1 MVYDDPVT
9 INHLHQYMS
18 QYVIEAKDLT
28 KRYRDLT
35 AVDSISFSVTRGE
48 LFGFLGPNGAGKT
61 TTMKM
66 VQCVSPRTGGK
77 LRVFGDD
84 PETSGRIIRKRI
96 GVVPQETNLDPD
108 LSVFDNLT
116 VYARFFDIGRDDAI
130 KRAKNLLEFFELE
143 GKKDTIIEKLSG
155 GMKRRL
161 LLARAL
167 MNNPD
172 LLILDE
178 PTIGLDPQA
187 RHHIWEKLLKLRAE
201 GHTIVLTTHYLDE
214 AARLCDRLVI
224 MDHAKILVD
233 GSPDALV
240 RTFIGMDIVETD
252 KSDQV
257 TRYLDSIN
265 ISYGTG
271 GEMIQ
276 VRTDKPRELADR
288 LTEQFREIR
297 VITRPGS
304 LEDVFLMLTGRGLR
318 E

>member
-1 MVYDDPVT
+1 
-9 INHLHQYMS
+9 MS

-116 VYARFFDIGRDDAI
+116 VYARFFDIGRDDAL

-178 PTIGLDPQA
+178 PTIGLDPQG

-214 AARLCDRLVI
+214 AAKLCDRLVI
-224 MDHAKILVD
+224 MDHAKILVE

-304 LEDVFLMLTGRGLR
+304 LEDVFLMLTGRGIR